1 MIINKRLFY
10 IASILFLFSCQQQN
24 NPVIR
29 QQEIPQVGS
38 PESNGAIANP
48 PLDKSMMDVSYYP
61 ADFTVKKMGG
71 KADKEPLAR
80 VIYSR
85 PARGGRDIFG
95 EIVKFGKPWRLGANE
110 ATEIEFFTD
119 VYIQG
124 KDISKGRYTLYCIPF
139 EERWDLILNSSL
151 YTWGLK
157 IDPKA
162 DIHKFSVRTEA
173 LPFTMEYL
181 SMQFIPME
189 NDFALQISWDKT
201 KVNLIINEGL

>member
-1 MIINKRLFY
+1 MIINKRLFF
-10 IASILFLFSCQQQN
+10 IASILFLFSCKQQS

-29 QQEIPQVGS
+29 QQELPQTSS

-61 ADFTVKKMGG
+61 ADFTVQKMGG
-71 KADKEPLAR
+71 KAGKEPLAR

-124 KDISKGRYTLYCIPF
+124 KDISKGKYTLYCIPY
-139 EERWDLILNSSL
+139 EERWELILNSSL

-162 DIHKFSVRTEA
+162 DIHKFPVRTES

-201 KVNLIINEGL
+201 KVSLPVSVQ

>member
-1 MIINKRLFY
+1 MIINKRLSY
-10 IASILFLFSCQQQN
+10 LASLLFLISCQQQS

-29 QQEIPQVGS
+29 PQEKPQPGS

-61 ADFTVKKMGG
+61 ADFTVQKMGG
-71 KADKEPLAR
+71 KTDKEPVAR

-95 EIVKFGKPWRLGANE
+95 EIVRFGKPWRLGANE
-110 ATEIEFFTD
+110 ATEIEFFRD
-119 VYIQG
+119 VFIQG
-124 KDISKGRYTLYCIPF
+124 KDISKGKYTLYCIPF
-139 EERWDLILNSSL
+139 EERWELILNSSL

-162 DIHKFSVRTEA
+162 DIQKFSVRTES

-181 SMQFIPME
+181 SMQFIPLE

-201 KVNLIINEGL
+201 KVNLPVSVQ

>member
-1 MIINKRLFY
+1 MIINKSFLY
-10 IASILFLFSCQQQN
+10 LASLLFLLSCRQQS

-29 QQEIPQVGS
+29 PQEKPQAGS

-48 PLDKSMMDVSYYP
+48 PLDKSMMDISYYP
-61 ADFTVKKMGG
+61 ADFTVQKMGG
-71 KADKEPLAR
+71 KAGKEPVAR

-85 PARGGRDIFG
+85 PARGGRNIFG

-124 KDISKGRYTLYCIPF
+124 KDISKGKYTLYCIPF
-139 EERWDLILNSSL
+139 EDRWELILNSSL

-162 DIHKFSVRTEA
+162 DLYKFSVRTET

-189 NDFALQISWDKT
+189 NDFALQISWDKI
-201 KVNLIINEGL
+201 KVSLPVSIQ

>member
-1 MIINKRLFY
+1 
-10 IASILFLFSCQQQN
+10 
-24 NPVIR
+24 
-29 QQEIPQVGS
+29 
-38 PESNGAIANP
+38 
-48 PLDKSMMDVSYYP
+48 
-61 ADFTVKKMGG
+61 
-71 KADKEPLAR
+71 

-139 EERWDLILNSSL
+139 EERWELILNSSL

-162 DIHKFSVRTEA
+162 DIQKFSVRTEA

-189 NDFALQISWDKT
+189 NDFALQIS
-201 KVNLIINEGL
+201 